1 MLSFWV
7 AIALLCIGASAFV
20 AWPLLSKRTTEASPA
35 RAADDEARRLAIYR
49 DRRREIE
56 AERQAGRLT
65 DAEAAR
71 SLEELVAEAAQQF
84 PDDARLAAARGASG
98 PAPAQAR
105 PRYLLSAVVALLV
118 PAVALLVYVRIGS
131 PGIVGVDPQALTGR
145 LTAEGLDEALRELD
159 ARVAGAPGDAE
170 AWGMLA
176 QARKLK
182 GDLPQAIAAFEK
194 AAALMP
200 GNARLLADFAET
212 LLMGNGGDFSGR
224 PADLLERAYR
234 ADPADPKV
242 LLMLGIARY
251 RLGNAAG
258 GLELLRKVRA
268 AMQADSA
275 EARQVGEIIARIES
289 ETGAGGGTGAA
300 AAPAGAPSAGAPSA
314 GAASTAAPAGAAPA
328 AGTPAAAAASASIR
342 GSVDIDPAL
351 AAGIPADAVLYVS
364 ARAASGPRVPF
375 AALRLTAGGWP
386 VAFELGDAQAMD
398 PSRPLSS
405 AGELVIEARIS
416 RSGDAMRRSG
426 DEYGVSAPV
435 RAGSRG
441 VAVRIDQKVP

>member
-145 LTAEGLDEALRELD
+145 LTAEGLDEALRELE

-289 ETGAGGGTGAA
+289 ETGAGGGPGAA
-300 AAPAGAPSAGAPSA
+300 AAPAGAPSA

-328 AGTPAAAAASASIR
+328 AGAPAAAASIR

-375 AALRLTAGGWP
+375 AALRLKAGGWP